1 MLSLKSTW
9 TPGIRVTELDKA
21 LRVLGVVLEVG
32 LLDSSGVEAGFPP
45 TVEGDLLVDR
55 VTDVANVQGLEKRS

>member
-9 TPGIRVTELDKA
+9 IPGIRVTELDKA

-32 LLDSSGVEAGFPP
+32 LLDSSGVEPGFPP

-55 VTDVANVQGLEKRS
+55 VTDVANVKGLEKRS